1 MFSWL
6 AAVLS
11 HRPSGGF
18 MLKRQTIRA
27 LTLLSA
33 LAASATL
40 AAAAELPPIKTTD
53 ANAVMSCAT
62 PGRLM
67 AFLKSNN
74 PSIQDNFDGIAT
86 EYMRH
91 GEELSIRWDYAFFQ
105 MLVETG
111 YLKFTGDVD
120 IKQNNFA
127 GLGATGKGAKGES
140 FPDVS
145 TGVKAHLQHIL
156 MYTGSPVEDPVA
168 QRTRDVQAWGVL
180 TKWQQTIKRPMTF
193 KDLTSKWAPTSKA
206 YPRDIVSVAER
217 FEKGIC
223 QQDDPQPELVAE
235 ARGGAAAKSQVG
247 AAAKTQDG
255 AAAGGKPKRTAEK
268 TAKPPA
274 TADVDAPAPAAASDA
289 GQAKLSPS
297 KPTVTANAAGAA
309 TSSSQGVKVL
319 NQPEAAPASDDAAT
333 KTDAAASEAE
343 TKNAATATPPAKM
356 PTAEMAPPAKDG
368 KKPAATDK
376 APADKKMETA
386 AVSPG
391 PGPAPAATASKCKVW
406 QASYG
411 GSKAIIIK
419 AQSDKMTNYT
429 VLDVNDGAEKRE
441 ADAYIAA
448 YAKGGATV
456 GEFATSTQALE
467 KAFQLCPEG

>member
-1 MFSWL
+1 MFSRL
-6 AAVLS
+6 AAATSDVS
-11 HRPSGGF
+11 FEGF
-18 MLKRQTIRA
+18 MFQRRAIRA
-27 LTLLSA
+27 LLVSAA
-33 LAASATL
+33 LAGCSVPAFAS
-40 AAAAELPPIKTTD
+40 ELPPIKTTD
-53 ANAVMSCAT
+53 DNAVMSCAT

-67 AFLKSNN
+67 AYLKANN
-74 PSIQDNFDGIAT
+74 AKMPDKFEGIAT

-91 GEELSIRWDYAFFQ
+91 GEALAIRWDYAFFQ

-120 IKQNNFA
+120 VKQNNFA

-156 MYTGSPVEDPVA
+156 MYTGTPVEDPVA

-180 TKWQQTIKRPMTF
+180 TKWQQTIKHPMTF

-206 YPRDIVSVAER
+206 YPRDILSVAER
-217 FEKGIC
+217 FESGLCKE
-223 QQDDPQPELVAE
+223 DDPQPELVAE
-235 ARGGAAAKSQVG
+235 ARGGQ
-247 AAAKTQDG
+247 
-255 AAAGGKPKRTAEK
+255 AG
-268 TAKPPA
+268 PA
-274 TADVDAPAPAAASDA
+274 TAKSKKAAKVAKAEAPAESDTAAEAPAA
-289 GQAKLSPS
+289 SPQTT
-297 KPTVTANAAGAA
+297 KPAVTANAAAP
-309 TSSSQGVKVL
+309 SSNSGLKVL
-319 NQPEAAPASDDAAT
+319 NQAEANA
-333 KTDAAASEAE
+333 AAASEPE
-343 TKNAATATPPAKM
+343 GIPAAPKASPDKSATV
-356 PTAEMAPPAKDG
+356 
-368 KKPAATDK
+368 PAATKLATAEAVAAPNADAK
-376 APADKKMETA
+376 APAADKDKKMETA

-391 PGPAPAATASKCKVW
+391 PGPSGSAKCKVW

-419 AQSDKMTNYT
+419 ATSDKMTNYT
-429 VLDVNDGAEKRE
+429 VLDVNDGSEKRE

-456 GEFATSTQALE
+456 GEFNSSAQALE

>member
-1 MFSWL
+1 
-6 AAVLS
+6 
-11 HRPSGGF
+11 

-33 LAASATL
+33 VAASATL

-67 AFLKSNN
+67 AYLKSNN
-74 PSIQDNFDGIAT
+74 PNVQDRFDGIAT

-91 GEELSIRWDYAFFQ
+91 GEAFAIRWDYAFFQ

-206 YPRDIVSVAER
+206 YPRDIISVAER

-223 QQDDPQPELVAE
+223 QQEDPQPELVAE
-235 ARGGAAAKSQVG
+235 A
-247 AAAKTQDG
+247 
-255 AAAGGKPKRTAEK
+255 GGKPKRTAENE
-268 TAKPPA
+268 AKK
-274 TADVDAPAPAAASDA
+274 PAAADDDA
-289 GQAKLSPS
+289 PVSTAASNGGEKVSPS
-297 KPTVTANAAGAA
+297 KPTVTANAAGVG
-309 TSSSQGVKVL
+309 TSPGPSTGPSPNPGPNQGVKVL
-319 NQPEAAPASDDAAT
+319 NQPEAAPASDS
-333 KTDAAASEAE
+333 AAASSDAAPPAAE
-343 TKNAATATPPAKM
+343 TATATPPAKM

-368 KKPAATDK
+368 KKPAAADKALGDK

-391 PGPAPAATASKCKVW
+391 PGPAPTAAASKCKVW

>member
-33 LAASATL
+33 VAASATL

-53 ANAVMSCAT
+53 DNAVMSCAT

-67 AFLKSNN
+67 AYLKSNN
-74 PSIQDNFDGIAT
+74 PNIQDKFDGIAT

-91 GEELSIRWDYAFFQ
+91 GEELAIRWDYAFFQ

-120 IKQNNFA
+120 VKQNNFA

-156 MYTGSPVEDPVA
+156 MYTGSPVENPVA

-235 ARGGAAAKSQVG
+235 ARGGAAAE
-247 AAAKTQDG
+247 TQ
-255 AAAGGKPKRTAEK
+255 AAGGKAKRTAEK
-268 TAKPPA
+268 QAKQPA
-274 TADVDAPAPAAASDA
+274 AADDEAPAAAVASNTGDKDA
-289 GQAKLSPS
+289 PPS
-297 KPTVTANAAGAA
+297 KPTVTANATGA
-309 TSSSQGVKVL
+309 TSSASQSVKVL
-319 NQPEAAPASDDAAT
+319 NQPETAPASDDAAGDS
-333 KTDAAASEAE
+333 DAAASAAE

-368 KKPAATDK
+368 KKPAVTDK

-391 PGPAPAATASKCKVW
+391 PGPAAAATASKCKVW

>member
-1 MFSWL
+1 
-6 AAVLS
+6 
-11 HRPSGGF
+11 
-18 MLKRQTIRA
+18 MLKRQSIRA

-33 LAASATL
+33 VAASATL
-40 AAAAELPPIKTTD
+40 ANAAELPPIKITD
-53 ANAVMSCAT
+53 ANTVMSCAT

-67 AFLKSNN
+67 AYLKSNN
-74 PSIQDNFDGIAT
+74 PNIQDKFDGIAT
-86 EYMRH
+86 DYMRH
-91 GEELSIRWDYAFFQ
+91 GEALAIRWDYAFFQ

-120 IKQNNFA
+120 VKQNNFA

-145 TGVKAHLQHIL
+145 TGVKAHLQHVL

-235 ARGGAAAKSQVG
+235 ARGGADAGGTPNRAAEKKAKQ
-247 AAAKTQDG
+247 AAAAEDSETPSV
-255 AAAGGKPKRTAEK
+255 AAGDADAKPAGKPPVA
-268 TAKPPA
+268 ADA
-274 TADVDAPAPAAASDA
+274 T
-289 GQAKLSPS
+289 
-297 KPTVTANAAGAA
+297 
-309 TSSSQGVKVL
+309 GVKVL
-319 NQPEAAPASDDAAT
+319 NQPEAAPAGDDAAGSN
-333 KTDAAASEAE
+333 DAAPAAE
-343 TKNAATATPPAKM
+343 STTATPPAKM

-368 KKPAATDK
+368 KKQAAAGK
-376 APADKKMETA
+376 ALAEKAPPADKKMETA

-391 PGPAPAATASKCKVW
+391 PGPAPAATAAKCKVW

-419 AQSDKMTNYT
+419 AQADKMTNYT

-441 ADAYIAA
+441 AEAYIAA

-456 GEFATSTQALE
+456 GEFASSTQALE

>member
-156 MYTGSPVEDPVA
+156 MYTGSPVENPVA

-235 ARGGAAAKSQVG
+235 ARGGAAAE
-247 AAAKTQDG
+247 TQ
-255 AAAGGKPKRTAEK
+255 AAGGKAKRTAEK
-268 TAKPPA
+268 KAKQPASADDEAPPI
-274 TADVDAPAPAAASDA
+274 AAASNASD
-289 GQAKLSPS
+289 KDTRPS
-297 KPTVTANAAGAA
+297 NPAVTANAAGS
-309 TSSSQGVKVL
+309 SSSQGVKVL
-319 NQPEAAPASDDAAT
+319 NQPEAAPASDDAAG
-333 KTDAAASEAE
+333 DSEAAAPAAE

-356 PTAEMAPPAKDG
+356 ATAEMAPPGKDG

>member
-1 MFSWL
+1 
-6 AAVLS
+6 
-11 HRPSGGF
+11 
-18 MLKRQTIRA
+18 MLKRLAIRA
-27 LTLLSA
+27 VLLSA
-33 LAASATL
+33 VAAAVPAVTS
-40 AAAAELPPIKTTD
+40 AAELPQIKVTED
-53 ANAVMSCAT
+53 NPVMSCAT

-67 AFLKSNN
+67 AFLKAAN
-74 PSIQDNFDGIAT
+74 PSIQDKFDGIAT

-91 GEELSIRWDYAFFQ
+91 GEALAIRWDYAFFQ

-120 IKQNNFA
+120 VKQNNFA

-145 TGVKAHLQHIL
+145 TGVKAHLQHIV
-156 MYTGSPVEDPVA
+156 MYTGTPVDEPVA

-193 KDLTSKWAPTSKA
+193 KDLTSKWAPTSKS

-217 FEKGIC
+217 FEKGPC
-223 QQDDPQPELVAE
+223 KQDDPQPELVAE
-235 ARGGAAAKSQVG
+235 ARGGAEPAATNKPLKQTAEKKERPGAGAGAGSGSGDPDPSEAAAKS
-247 AAAKTQDG
+247 
-255 AAAGGKPKRTAEK
+255 PK
-268 TAKPPA
+268 
-274 TADVDAPAPAAASDA
+274 AP
-289 GQAKLSPS
+289 
-297 KPTVTANAAGAA
+297 VTANTAGALSA
-309 TSSSQGVKVL
+309 SSSNDGLKVL
-319 NQPEAAPASDDAAT
+319 NQPTATAVDPAAAT
-333 KTDAAASEAE
+333 TPTAVQPP
-343 TKNAATATPPAKM
+343 AATAEPKASAAGTSSKLAKAD
-356 PTAEMAPPAKDG
+356 TAAAPPAADSK
-368 KKPAATDK
+368 K
-376 APADKKMETA
+376 APAPDKKMETA

-391 PGPAPAATASKCKVW
+391 PGPSSGCKVW

-419 AQSDKMTNYT
+419 ATADKMTNYT

-456 GEFATSTQALE
+456 GEFSSSAQALE